1 MAPVS
6 LAGSAPLCPP
16 PVQQQPFPAAWAP
29 PQAPPAGLQRAPC
42 GCCFDPRVFSV
53 QWTIPYNHQGTA
65 VAAATPVLPSQGYQ
79 QLERQFAH
87 LSVSSK
93 VTAAGTPLGG
103 HVPPSCS
110 AATPNKAAGDPTSHL
125 AVPDKIL
132 LEDALKLFGCSMD
145 KEWVSKEDPKPDE
158 PGVAIA
164 AMPQQDFSSL
174 ALPEDLL
181 TPDYSVPEI
190 RAAVLSMEEF
200 YILGTEPP
208 ELWGAGIELPRCQAD
223 PAEQRGC
230 ERRHKAGHSP

>member
-1 MAPVS
+1 MFPAY
-6 LAGSAPLCPP
+6 GSQVP
-16 PVQQQPFPAAWAP
+16 PVPRLLQPFMLPQVFFP
-29 PQAPPAGLQRAPC
+29 PGLQRAPC

-79 QLERQFAH
+79 QLERQFTH

-93 VTAAGTPLGG
+93 VTAAGTPL
-103 HVPPSCS
+103 PSCP

-145 KEWVSKEDPKPDE
+145 KEWVSKEEPKPDE

-164 AMPQQDFSSL
+164 TMPQQDFSSL

-208 ELWGAGIELPRCQAD
+208 ELWGTGMELPRKEIQSQSMVLPNSSVLQDMSTITLYSA
-223 PAEQRGC
+223 
-230 ERRHKAGHSP
+230 

>member
-1 MAPVS
+1 M
-6 LAGSAPLCPP
+6 
-16 PVQQQPFPAAWAP
+16 
-29 PQAPPAGLQRAPC
+29 
-42 GCCFDPRVFSV
+42 
-53 QWTIPYNHQGTA
+53 
-65 VAAATPVLPSQGYQ
+65 
-79 QLERQFAH
+79 
-87 LSVSSK
+87 
-93 VTAAGTPLGG
+93 
-103 HVPPSCS
+103 PPSCS

-145 KEWVSKEDPKPDE
+145 KEWVSKEEPKPDE

-164 AMPQQDFSSL
+164 TMPQQDFSSL

-208 ELWGAGIELPRCQAD
+208 ELWGAGMELPRCQAA